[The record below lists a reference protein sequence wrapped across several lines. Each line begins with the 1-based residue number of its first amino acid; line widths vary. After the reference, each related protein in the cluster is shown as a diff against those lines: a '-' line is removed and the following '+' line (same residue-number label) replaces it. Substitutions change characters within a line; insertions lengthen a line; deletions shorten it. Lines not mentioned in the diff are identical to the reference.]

1 MEEQDIMTQKTQ
13 KSKTEF
19 PCEDKMNYHNI
30 LHDNMLNGEGLRVVL
45 FVSGCEHNCKGCHNP
60 QTHNPDSGIEF
71 TDNEV
76 NEIFEQLSKPYIK
89 GLTLSGGDPLYKSNY
104 ETILSLC
111 KTIKKKF
118 PKKDIWLYTGYR
130 IEEIPEEER
139 DILHYIDVIADGRFV
154 EELKDVNLP
163 YVGSSNQ
170 RIIKL

>member
-1 MEEQDIMTQKTQ
+1 
-13 KSKTEF
+13 
-19 PCEDKMNYHNI
+19 MNYHNI

-60 QTHNPDSGIEF
+60 QTHNPKSGIEF
-71 TDNEV
+71 TDNEI

-111 KTIKKKF
+111 KAIKKKF
-118 PKKDIWLYTGYR
+118 PQKDIWLYTGYR

-139 DILHYIDVIADGRFV
+139 DILHYIDVIVDGRFV